1 MYQLKGC
8 VSKPKGSNV
17 AVYRCEHSATKQRRG
32 VKLISASHMDFDEPA
47 LVGEIQR
54 LKRTAELGM
63 EGVAQFVAL
72 YRSDSP
78 DEYQLV
84 FTCAPSAFFAPHL
97 ATGSTDEKAGA
108 FTDPR
113 RVEPLFDVITHKWM
127 HVAHTFDSRPYEE
140 EDAARIFRS
149 IVTAVAR
156 LHSVNIVHG
165 NLAPDHILLDM
176 DDDTKVYLPDL
187 RWAGQITVESGVTQ
201 PLCFQ
206 RGTPGY
212 ASPEQLH
219 AQRSEAVRFDKEAD
233 VWSLGIILYMLLCGY
248 PPFPGDGAEA
258 IANVQSGKYSFP
270 EK

>member
-1 MYQLKGC
+1 M
-8 VSKPKGSNV
+8 
-17 AVYRCEHSATKQRRG
+17 
-32 VKLISASHMDFDEPA
+32 
-47 LVGEIQR
+47 
-54 LKRTAELGM
+54 
-63 EGVAQFVAL
+63 
-72 YRSDSP
+72 
-78 DEYQLV
+78 
-84 FTCAPSAFFAPHL
+84 
-97 ATGSTDEKAGA
+97 
-108 FTDPR
+108 
-113 RVEPLFDVITHKWM
+113 EPLFDVITHKWM

-233 VWSLGIILYMLLCGY
+233 VWSLGIILYGSLLWR
-248 PPFPGDGAEA
+248 PLFWQPFWTVTEPVPGLVVPLAGFLASRRRKQRK
-258 IANVQSGKYSFP
+258 NG
-270 EK
+270 EKTSKNGPDTAA

>member
-1 MYQLKGC
+1 MG
-8 VSKPKGSNV
+8 
-17 AVYRCEHSATKQRRG
+17 
-32 VKLISASHMDFDEPA
+32 
-47 LVGEIQR
+47 
-54 LKRTAELGM
+54 
-63 EGVAQFVAL
+63 
-72 YRSDSP
+72 
-78 DEYQLV
+78 
-84 FTCAPSAFFAPHL
+84 
-97 ATGSTDEKAGA
+97 GA

-206 RGTPGY
+206 VSPTPATPFRPYLAHFAPVFSRFCAFSPPRRGGSNEPQAGTQGQETAGVFDSGPQRLWEESPG
-212 ASPEQLH
+212 
-219 AQRSEAVRFDKEAD
+219 
-233 VWSLGIILYMLLCGY
+233 
-248 PPFPGDGAEA
+248 
-258 IANVQSGKYSFP
+258 
-270 EK
+270 